1 MRKALLTT
9 AASALLVVAAVPAA
23 SAQDASA
30 EEIIAGLPEELASLY
45 DNYSGEVVPAQLPE
59 ISAGEG
65 PWKMCHSESFQGN
78 PWRVAL
84 SNEIERLANEFIE
97 AGVLSEW
104 KQTDANGDVPLQI
117 TQVQSFIDEG
127 CDIITMIPGSTT
139 GLDEV
144 IDNAADAGIPVV
156 TVSGAVTNPKAINV
170 DWNWYRWAYDMG
182 EALGE
187 ELGEGNIIVV
197 EGIAGAP
204 IVAMQ
209 AEGLAAAL
217 EDQPGLNVVATVNG
231 DWTPTT
237 TKSVVLQTLATNPAD
252 IDGVWTSGS
261 ESRLVTEAFVESG
274 REVPLVTGSISG
286 DGLGYWHENPD
297 GYRFTGQAVLPVL
310 SGNPMVRVAVRIL
323 EGQDP
328 KLNTLL
334 FELPKVTQD
343 DLGDWYS
350 ECMTS
355 ETATLFPISTED
367 PYPDAVIDPYF
378 ENPAATPPYDYAT
391 TPDPCG

>member
-1 MRKALLTT
+1 MRKALFTAAATGMLV
-9 AASALLVVAAVPAA
+9 AASAPAA
-23 SAQDASA
+23 FAQDMSA
-30 EEIIAGLPEELASLY
+30 EEIVAGLPAELASLY
-45 DNYSGEVVPAQLPE
+45 ENYPGSVTPADIPE
-59 ISAGEG
+59 LSGEG

-84 SNEIERLANEFIE
+84 SGEIERLANEFIE

-104 KQTDANGDVPLQI
+104 KQSDANGDVPLQI
-117 TQVQSFIDEG
+117 TQFQAFIDEG
-127 CDIITMIPGSTT
+127 CDIITTIPGSTT

-144 IDNAADAGIPVV
+144 IDNAYDAGIPVV
-156 TVSGAVTNPKAINV
+156 TISGAATNPRAVNV
-170 DWNWYRWAYDMG
+170 DWNWWRWAYDMG
-182 EALGE
+182 NALGS
-187 ELGEGNIIVV
+187 ELGDGNIVVV

-217 EDQPGLNVVATVNG
+217 EENPGLNVVATVNG

-274 REVPLVTGSISG
+274 RDVPLVTGSTSG
-286 DGLGYWHENPD
+286 DALGYWNENPD
-297 GYRFTGQAVLPVL
+297 GYRFAGNGVLPAL
-310 SGNPMVRVAVRIL
+310 TGNAGVRTAVRIL
-323 EGQDP
+323 QGQDP

-334 FELPKVTQD
+334 FELPAITQA
-343 DLGDWYS
+343 DLPSWFS

-355 ETATLFPISTED
+355 ETATLFPISDSD
-367 PYPDAVIDPYF
+367 PYPDAVVDPYF
-378 ENPAATPPYDYAT
+378 NAPAATPPYDYAN